1 MLPTRARRR
10 PAVLGRSGAGVAPR
24 RHRPDYMLVLVSL
37 LLLVVGLIV
46 VYAISPGLSAQKQV
60 GENYFVTKQL
70 TAIGLGVVAF
80 AVVAAVPLTRWR
92 QLQKP
97 LMVAAVV
104 ATLISLVMPVS
115 AEYPAHRWIRFGGLS
130 LQSVELVKLALVIC
144 LAAFLEE
151 RIRRGEIGDT
161 QRTLKPLM
169 MVLGAIG
176 AVVAVAQRDL
186 GSTGVILAMM
196 AAMGFVAG
204 LPLKR
209 ILQVSGVVAV
219 ALALLILPFAYRRDR
234 ISTFLNPER
243 DCQAAGYQACQALIA
258 VGSGGI
264 FGKGL
269 AHSGQAFG
277 YLPEAAN
284 DSIFAIIA
292 EKFGFVGS
300 TLLIVLFVAFFVR
313 IKNIMERAPDDFSR
327 LIVAG
332 VLAWLSTQAVIN
344 IGAML
349 ALLPLK
355 GITLPFISYGGTSVI
370 FVMAA
375 VGLVFNI
382 SRYTSYGVQTSDSR
396 GDNQHGVGISRYRTT
411 EGTRGR

>member
-1 MLPTRARRR
+1 MFTPAQARRR
-10 PAVLGRSGAGVAPR
+10 PAVLGRGGAGAPR
-24 RHRPDYMLVLVSL
+24 RHRPDYTLVMVSV
-37 LLLVVGLIV
+37 LLLVIGLIV
-46 VYAISPGLSAQKQV
+46 VYSISPGLSAQKNV

-70 TAIGLGVVAF
+70 TAIGLGVLAF
-80 AVVAAVPLTRWR
+80 AVVAAVPLTSWR
-92 QLQKP
+92 KFQRP
-97 LMVAAVV
+97 LLVAAVI
-104 ATLISLVMPVS
+104 ATAVSLITPVN

-144 LAAFLEE
+144 LAAFLED
-151 RIRRGEIGDT
+151 RIRRGEVNNT
-161 QRTLKPLM
+161 QRTLKPLVI
-169 MVLGAIG
+169 VLGIVGLVVAIAQKDFGSTAVIVAMMSAMAFVGGLPIVRVLQVG
-176 AVVAVAQRDL
+176 AVVVA
-186 GSTGVILAMM
+186 AFM
-196 AAMGFVAG
+196 
-204 LPLKR
+204 
-209 ILQVSGVVAV
+209 
-219 ALALLILPFAYRRDR
+219 LLILPFSYRRDR
-234 ISTFLNPER
+234 ITTFMNPER
-243 DCQAAGYQACQALIA
+243 DCQTSGYQTCQALIA

-292 EKFGFVGS
+292 EKFGFIGAS
-300 TLLIVLFVAFFVR
+300 SLIVLFTMFFVR
-313 IKNIMERAPDDFSR
+313 VKNIMERAPDDFSR

-382 SRYTSYGVQTSDSR
+382 SRYTSYGVSTEPPTRDTQVP
-396 GDNQHGVGISRYRTT
+396 GVGIRRYRQK
-411 EGTRGR
+411 GDS